1 MNTTPEILIV
11 DDQKFTHVLLTKALR
26 ELQLETVSAVSGQQ
40 ALDLVEQHDFCVVL
54 MDLRMPGMDGL
65 ETARKIRRNKRTA
78 DLPIIF
84 ITAATG
90 DGDLAMQAYRLGA
103 VDFLYKPVSAPVL
116 KSKVNTFV
124 ELYRRRRELQ
134 QRNEQY
140 RDILESVAEGLITV
154 DMDWRIVEANDSA
167 CALFGY
173 GHSELKGKY
182 VTEIMSDAGP
192 SLEQSINEQ
201 LENNISFQ
209 VETQGKHRNGSLFWA
224 DFRGTILM
232 HRGAPHILAVTQDI
246 TAKKENE
253 RELQALRAQV
263 SQSQP
268 PAAQAAC
275 PNDGPPPNED
285 TTGFPTALSTIGK
298 GIMDALDAPACMK
311 DTFGNFICCNQ
322 RFATLFNTTSQ
333 ALAGKGS
340 MSLHPQEM
348 AAFIQ
353 RQDMKILNDH
363 QPQQFTLPA
372 YMPDGNRCNFR
383 HSRTL
388 VFAPSGKPAA
398 IICLLQETE
407 P

>member
-11 DDQKFTHVLLTKALR
+11 DDQKFTHVLLTKALK
-26 ELQLETVSAVSGQQ
+26 ELEVKTVSALSGRQ
-40 ALDLVEQHDFCVVL
+40 ALELVEWHDFCVVL

-65 ETARKIRRNKRTA
+65 ETAQNIRGNKRTA

-90 DGDLAMQAYRLGA
+90 DEDLAMQAYRLGA

-182 VTEIMSDAGP
+182 VSEIMSDAGP
-192 SLEQSINEQ
+192 SLEETINEQ
-201 LENNISFQ
+201 LETNISFQ
-209 VETQGKHRNGSLFWA
+209 VETQGKRRNGSLFWT

-246 TAKKENE
+246 TVKKENE
-253 RELQALRAQV
+253 QELQALRAHVAQGRKTGT
-263 SQSQP
+263 
-268 PAAQAAC
+268 PA
-275 PNDGPPPNED
+275 PGLKEENTPVNETDCFMKALTKTGKAILD
-285 TTGFPTALSTIGK
+285 T
-298 GIMDALDAPACMK
+298 LDVPACLK
-311 DTFGNFICCNQ
+311 DTSGSFICCNRQ
-322 RFATLFNTTSQ
+322 FAKLYNTTSR
-333 ALAGKGS
+333 ALAGRDS
-340 MSLHPQEM
+340 SVIHPQEL
-348 AAFIQ
+348 AAFI
-353 RQDMKILNDH
+353 REQDMKMLNDH
-363 QPQQFTLPA
+363 QPQQFTVPA
-372 YMPDGNRCNFR
+372 YMPDGKRCDLQ
-383 HSRTL
+383 HSRTIIL
-388 VFAPSGKPAA
+388 GPSGEPAA
-398 IICLLQETE
+398 IICLLQEAE
-407 P
+407 D